1 MPEKIGSA
9 TGIGHAADGYKF
21 NIQAIKGFDCYL
33 AYHWLLPNSNK
44 ARPPSLTIQISE
56 AVFSVRWICLV
67 S

>member
-33 AYHWLLPNSNK
+33 AHHWLFPNSNR
-44 ARPPSLTIQISE
+44 ARLSPRVVGNSL
-56 AVFSVRWICLV
+56 RNLR
-67 S
+67 

>member
-33 AYHWLLPNSNK
+33 AHHKSHTRYK
-44 ARPPSLTIQISE
+44 T
-56 AVFSVRWICLV
+56 
-67 S
+67 